1 MTRDVLISI
10 SGSQSSESD
19 QDEIEMV
26 TTGNYFFKEGNWR
39 DLVLET

>member
-26 TTGNYFFKEGNWR
+26 TTGNYFFKHFLLHPFR
-39 DLVLET
+39 F